1 MDYVPYAVPFFLLA
15 ILIELSYGW
24 LKNNNTYR
32 ANDALSSMFMGA
44 LRSTSSALKIGL
56 GGAVFFFVE
65 THFSLPRWDSSSI
78 LTWIIAFVAYDF
90 FYYWFHRISHERQI
104 FWASH
109 VAHHQSEDYNLST
122 ALRQTGTGFFLTWV
136 FYIPLFIIGVPSY
149 VFVSVASINLIYQF
163 WVHTEHVPKLGW
175 FELFFV
181 SPSNHRVHHAQ
192 NEEYIDKNYGGV
204 FIIWDRLFGTFKEEE
219 DNLSPIY
226 GIRGPLET
234 FNPVWANLHIYV
246 KMLREI
252 FHTKNLKDKLYVLV
266 APTRWIPTDSG
277 HLSPKTDFDV
287 HNFKKY
293 NPNSSLAS
301 KSYAFFQ
308 LIFVS
313 LISTVFIELGELN
326 LLQGIVVAIA
336 MVSTAYCV
344 SLWLDSKKAL
354 LADAFRIVFLIG
366 VLLTSFFFPEANKY
380 TLPLAGYLSINLL
393 FLFFLY
399 NSFRKNNLLT
409 RQMS

>member
-15 ILIELSYGW
+15 ILVELSYGW
-24 LKNNNTYR
+24 LKNKNTYR

-44 LRSTSSALKIGL
+44 LRSTSAALKIGL
-56 GGAVFFFVE
+56 GGFVYFTIE
-65 THFSLPRWDSSSI
+65 THFSLPRWDSTSF
-78 LTWIIAFVAYDF
+78 LTWIIAFVVYDF

-136 FYIPLFIIGVPSY
+136 FYIPLFLIGVPSY

-192 NEEYIDKNYGGV
+192 NDEYIDKNYGGV
-204 FIIWDRLFGTFKEEE
+204 FIIWDRLFGTYKEEAE
-219 DNLSPIY
+219 NLPCIY
-226 GIRGPLET
+226 GIRGPLRT
-234 FNPVWANLHIYV
+234 FNPIWANFHIYA

-252 FHTKNLKDKLYVLV
+252 FHTKKLKDKLFVLI
-266 APTRWIPTDSG
+266 APTRWIPKGSE
-277 HLSPKTDFDV
+277 HLSPKVEFCED
-287 HNFKKY
+287 NFNKY
-293 NPNSSLAS
+293 NPNSSFAS
-301 KSYAFFQ
+301 KVYAFYQ

-313 LISTVFIELGELN
+313 LISTLFIEFGETSLFEGILVALGL
-326 LLQGIVVAIA
+326 
-336 MVSTAYCV
+336 VSTAYCV
-344 SLWLDSKKAL
+344 SLWLDCKKAL
-354 LADAFRIVFLIG
+354 LFDSCRVAFFTLLLVF
-366 VLLTSFFFPEANKY
+366 SFFFPELNGFI
-380 TLPLAGYLSINLL
+380 LPLTAYILIN
-393 FLFFLY
+393 FLFFFFLQNSLY
-399 NSFRKNNLLT
+399 RNSLLT
-409 RQMS
+409 QKAS

>member
-78 LTWIIAFVAYDF
+78 LTWIVAFVAYDF

-204 FIIWDRLFGTFKEEE
+204 FIVWDRLFGTFKEEE
-219 DNLSPIY
+219 DNVSAVY
-226 GIRGPLET
+226 GIRGSLKT

-252 FHTKNLKDKLYVLV
+252 FHTKNFKDKLYVLV
-266 APTRWIPTDSG
+266 APTRWTPTDSS

-287 HNFKKY
+287 YNFEKY
-293 NPNSSLAS
+293 NPNSSFAS

-313 LISTVFIELGELN
+313 LISTVFIELGEMN

-366 VLLTSFFFPEANKY
+366 VFLTSFFLPEANKY

>member
-15 ILIELSYGW
+15 ILVELSYGW
-24 LKNNNTYR
+24 LKNRNTYR

-56 GGAVFFFVE
+56 GGAVYFFLE
-65 THFSLPRWDSSSI
+65 NHFSLPRWDSSS
-78 LTWIIAFVAYDF
+78 LFTWITAFVAYDF
-90 FYYWFHRISHERQI
+90 FYYWFHRISHEKQI

-136 FYIPLFIIGVPSY
+136 FYIPLFVIGVPSY

-219 DNLSPIY
+219 ENLPCIY
-226 GIRGPLET
+226 GIRGPIKT
-234 FNPVWANLHIYV
+234 FNPLWANFHIYV
-246 KMLREI
+246 KMAKEI
-252 FHTKNLKDKLYVLV
+252 FYTRKLKDKLYVLV
-266 APTRWIPTDSG
+266 APTRWMPDDTE
-277 HLSPKTDFDV
+277 HLSPKTDFNV
-287 HNFKKY
+287 NSFAKY
-293 NPNSSLAS
+293 NPSSSFAS
-301 KSYAFFQ
+301 KAYAFFQ

-313 LISTVFIELGELN
+313 LLSTFFIELGDIN
-326 LLQGIVVAIA
+326 LMQGILVALA
-336 MVSTAYCV
+336 MLSTAYCV
-344 SLWLDSKKAL
+344 SLWLDCKKAL
-354 LADAFRIVFLIG
+354 FFDGLRIAFFIAFLVF
-366 VLLTSFFFPEANKY
+366 TFFH
-380 TLPLAGYLSINLL
+380 T
-393 FLFFLY
+393 FFMKV
-399 NSFRKNNLLT
+399 NTVRFSGFKCS
-409 RQMS
+409 QEHIFS

>member
-15 ILIELSYGW
+15 ILLELFYGW
-24 LKNNNTYR
+24 LKNKNTYR

-65 THFSLPRWDSSSI
+65 TYFSLPRWDSSSI
-78 LTWIIAFVAYDF
+78 LTWVIAFVTYDF

-219 DNLSPIY
+219 DEVTCIY
-226 GIRGPLET
+226 GIRGPLKT
-234 FNPVWANLHIYV
+234 FNPVWANFHIYV
-246 KMLREI
+246 KMLKEI
-252 FHTKNLKDKLYVLV
+252 FHTKNLKDKFYVLV
-266 APTRWIPTDSG
+266 APTRWIPNDSE
-277 HLSPKTDFDV
+277 HLSPKTNFDV
-287 HNFKKY
+287 QNFEKY
-293 NPNSSLAS
+293 NPDSTFVS
-301 KSYAFFQ
+301 KVYAFFQ
-308 LIFVS
+308 LMFVS
-313 LISTVFIELGELN
+313 LLSTIFIELGEMN
-326 LLQGIVVAIA
+326 LAQGIVVALA

-344 SLWLDSKKAL
+344 SLWLDCKKAL
-354 LADAFRIVFLIG
+354 FADTLRIVFFIG
-366 VLLTSFFFPEANKY
+366 IFIASFFFPEIDKFI
-380 TLPLAGYLSINLL
+380 LPLAIYLLINFFFILL
-393 FLFFLY
+393 L
-399 NSFRKNNLLT
+399 NISFQKNNLLT
-409 RQMS
+409 R

>member
-15 ILIELSYGW
+15 ILVELCYGW
-24 LKNNNTYR
+24 LKNKNTYR

-65 THFSLPRWDSSSI
+65 TYFSLPRWDSSSI
-78 LTWIIAFVAYDF
+78 LTWVIAFVAYDF

-219 DNLSPIY
+219 DEVTCIY
-226 GIRGPLET
+226 GIRGPLKT
-234 FNPVWANLHIYV
+234 FNPVWANFHIYV
-246 KMLREI
+246 KMFKEI
-252 FHTKNLKDKLYVLV
+252 FHTKNLKDKFYVLV
-266 APTRWIPTDSG
+266 APTRWIPSDSE
-277 HLSPKTDFDV
+277 HLSPKTNFDV
-287 HNFKKY
+287 QNFEKY
-293 NPNSSLAS
+293 NPDSTFVS
-301 KSYAFFQ
+301 KVYAFFQ
-308 LIFVS
+308 LMFVS
-313 LISTVFIELGELN
+313 LLSTIFIELGEMN
-326 LLQGIVVAIA
+326 LAQGIVVALA

-344 SLWLDSKKAL
+344 SLWLDCKKAL
-354 LADAFRIVFLIG
+354 FADTLRILFFIG
-366 VLLTSFFFPEANKY
+366 IFIASFFFPEIDKFI
-380 TLPLAGYLSINLL
+380 LPLAIYLLINFFFILL
-393 FLFFLY
+393 L
-399 NSFRKNNLLT
+399 NISFQKNNLLT
-409 RQMS
+409 R

>member
-1 MDYVPYAVPFFLLA
+1 M
-15 ILIELSYGW
+15 
-24 LKNNNTYR
+24 
-32 ANDALSSMFMGA
+32 
-44 LRSTSSALKIGL
+44 
-56 GGAVFFFVE
+56 
-65 THFSLPRWDSSSI
+65 
-78 LTWIIAFVAYDF
+78 
-90 FYYWFHRISHERQI
+90 
-104 FWASH
+104 
-109 VAHHQSEDYNLST
+109 AHHQSEDYNLST

-204 FIIWDRLFGTFKEEE
+204 FIIWDRLFGTFKEEK
-219 DNLSPIY
+219 DNVSCIY
-226 GIRGPLET
+226 GIRGPLKT
-234 FNPVWANLHIYV
+234 FNPLWANFHIYV

-277 HLSPKTDFDV
+277 HLSPKTNFDAR
-287 HNFKKY
+287 NFEKY
-293 NPNSSLAS
+293 NPNSSFAS

-308 LIFVS
+308 LMFVS
-313 LISTVFIELGELN
+313 LISTVFIELGEMSLV
-326 LLQGIVVAIA
+326 QGIVVAVA

-344 SLWLDSKKAL
+344 SLWLDCKRAL
-354 LADAFRIVFLIG
+354 LADTFRIVFLIG
-366 VLLTSFFFPEANKY
+366 VFLTSFFLPEANKY
-380 TLPLAGYLSINLL
+380 IFPLAGYLSINLL
-393 FLFFLY
+393 FLFFLH
-399 NSFRKNNLLT
+399 NSFQKNNLLT
-409 RQMS
+409 RGMS

>member
-15 ILIELSYGW
+15 ILIELSFGW
-24 LKNNNTYR
+24 LKNKNTYR

-44 LRSTSSALKIGL
+44 LRSTSTALKIGF
-56 GGAVFFFVE
+56 GGAVFFFLE
-65 THFSLPRWDSSSI
+65 TYFSLPRWDSSSPF
-78 LTWIIAFVAYDF
+78 TWFVAFVAYDF

-136 FYIPLFIIGVPSY
+136 FYIPLFVIGIPSY
-149 VFVSVASINLIYQF
+149 VFVSVASVNLIYQF

-219 DNLSPIY
+219 DKVSCIY
-226 GIRGPLET
+226 GIRGSLKT
-234 FNPVWANLHIYV
+234 FNPVWANFHIYF
-246 KMLREI
+246 KMLKEI
-252 FHTKNLKDKLYVLV
+252 FYTKSIKDKLYVLI
-266 APTRWIPTDSG
+266 APTRWIPADSE
-277 HLSPKTDFDV
+277 HLSPKTNFNANDFE
-287 HNFKKY
+287 KY
-293 NPNSSLAS
+293 NPNSSFAS

-308 LIFVS
+308 LMFVS
-313 LISTVFIELGELN
+313 LISTVFIELGEIN
-326 LLQGIVVAIA
+326 IAQGVLIASA

-344 SLWLDSKKAL
+344 SLWLDCKKAL
-354 LADAFRIVFLIG
+354 LVDTLRIFFFIG
-366 VLLTSFFFPEANKY
+366 VLLISFFLPEANQY
-380 TLPLAGYLSINLL
+380 ILPLAVYLAINLI
-393 FLFFLY
+393 FLFFLN
-399 NSFRKNNLLT
+399 NSLQKNNLLT
-409 RQMS
+409 R

>member
-15 ILIELSYGW
+15 ILLELFYGW
-24 LKNNNTYR
+24 LKNKNTYR

-65 THFSLPRWDSSSI
+65 TYFSLPRWDSSSI
-78 LTWIIAFVAYDF
+78 LTWVIAFVTYDF

-181 SPSNHRVHHAQ
+181 SPSNHRVHHSQ

-219 DNLSPIY
+219 DEVTCIY
-226 GIRGPLET
+226 GIRGTLKT
-234 FNPVWANLHIYV
+234 FNPVWANFHIYV
-246 KMLREI
+246 KMLKEI
-252 FHTKNLKDKLYVLV
+252 FHTKNLKDKFYVLV
-266 APTRWIPTDSG
+266 APTRWIPNDSE
-277 HLSPKTDFDV
+277 HLSPKTNFDV
-287 HNFKKY
+287 QNFEKY
-293 NPNSSLAS
+293 NPDSTFVS
-301 KSYAFFQ
+301 KVYAFFQ

-313 LISTVFIELGELN
+313 LLSTIFIELGDMN
-326 LLQGIVVAIA
+326 LAQGIVVALA

-344 SLWLDSKKAL
+344 SLWLDCKKAL
-354 LADAFRIVFLIG
+354 FADTLRIVFFIG
-366 VLLTSFFFPEANKY
+366 IFIACFFFTEIDKFI
-380 TLPLAGYLSINLL
+380 LPLAGYLFANLL
-393 FLFFLY
+393 FLLLLN
-399 NSFRKNNLLT
+399 NSFQKNNLLT
-409 RQMS
+409 R

>member
-15 ILIELSYGW
+15 ILLELFYGW
-24 LKNNNTYR
+24 LKNKNTYR
-32 ANDALSSMFMGA
+32 TNDALSSMFMGA

-65 THFSLPRWDSSSI
+65 TYFSLPRWDSSSI
-78 LTWIIAFVAYDF
+78 LTWVIAFVTYDF

-181 SPSNHRVHHAQ
+181 SPSNHRVHHSQ

-219 DNLSPIY
+219 DEVTCIY
-226 GIRGPLET
+226 GIRGTLKT
-234 FNPVWANLHIYV
+234 FNPVWANFHIYV
-246 KMLREI
+246 KMLKEI
-252 FHTKNLKDKLYVLV
+252 FHTKNLKDKFYVLV
-266 APTRWIPTDSG
+266 APTRWIPNDSE
-277 HLSPKTDFDV
+277 HLSPKTNFDV
-287 HNFKKY
+287 QNFEKY
-293 NPNSSLAS
+293 NPDSTFVS
-301 KSYAFFQ
+301 KVYAFFQ

-313 LISTVFIELGELN
+313 LLSTIFIELGDMN
-326 LLQGIVVAIA
+326 LAQGIVVALA

-344 SLWLDSKKAL
+344 SLWLDCKKAL
-354 LADAFRIVFLIG
+354 FADTLRIVFFIG
-366 VLLTSFFFPEANKY
+366 IFIACFFFTEIDKFI
-380 TLPLAGYLSINLL
+380 LPLAGYLFANLL
-393 FLFFLY
+393 FLLLLN
-399 NSFRKNNLLT
+399 NSFQKNNLLT
-409 RQMS
+409 R

>member
-15 ILIELSYGW
+15 ILLELFYGW
-24 LKNNNTYR
+24 LKNKNTYR

-65 THFSLPRWDSSSI
+65 TYFSLPRWDSSSI
-78 LTWIIAFVAYDF
+78 LTWVIAFVTYDF

-136 FYIPLFIIGVPSY
+136 FYLPLFIIGVPSY

-163 WVHTEHVPKLGW
+163 LVHTEHVPKLGW

-219 DNLSPIY
+219 DEVTCIY
-226 GIRGPLET
+226 GIRGPLKT
-234 FNPVWANLHIYV
+234 FNPVWANFHIYV
-246 KMLREI
+246 KMLKEI
-252 FHTKNLKDKLYVLV
+252 FHTKNLKDKFYVLV
-266 APTRWIPTDSG
+266 APTRWIPNDSE
-277 HLSPKTDFDV
+277 HLSPKTNFDV
-287 HNFKKY
+287 QNFEKY
-293 NPNSSLAS
+293 NPDSTFVS
-301 KSYAFFQ
+301 KVYAFFQ

-313 LISTVFIELGELN
+313 LLSTIFIELGDMN
-326 LLQGIVVAIA
+326 LAQGIVVALA

-344 SLWLDSKKAL
+344 SLWLDCKKAL
-354 LADAFRIVFLIG
+354 FADTLRIVFFIG
-366 VLLTSFFFPEANKY
+366 IFIACFFFTEIDKFI
-380 TLPLAGYLSINLL
+380 LPLAGYLFANLL
-393 FLFFLY
+393 FLLLLN
-399 NSFRKNNLLT
+399 NSFQKNNLLT
-409 RQMS
+409 R